1 MVKSASNRLSLS
13 PRAVNNTLK
22 TIRIGTSGFSFADWK
37 GEFYPAGLPAGKF
50 LEYYAERFPTVEINA
65 TYYAIPSPA
74 VAQKMIAR
82 TPESFDFMVK
92 AHASFTHQRHLAAS
106 RRDEYLKAIEPFH
119 AAGRLAGALAQ
130 FPYSFKHSPANQ
142 AYVESAREY
151 FPDRPVFV
159 EFRHDSWYQKSVFYA
174 LKEKNIGW
182 VSVDLP
188 KLAHLPQPYAVASTE
203 TAYVRLH
210 GRNADKWYEGGDE
223 RYNYLY
229 SEEELA
235 EWKAKLEKLNASS
248 TYAFF
253 NNCYRGQAVKNARE
267 LIELFDL

>member
-1 MVKSASNRLSLS
+1 MMGVKNI
-13 PRAVNNTLK
+13 NK
-22 TIRIGTSGFSFADWK
+22 KMRIGTSGFSFADWK
-37 GEFYPAGLPAGKF
+37 EEFYPAGLPAGKF
-50 LEYYAERFPTVEINA
+50 LEYYAERFQTVEINA

-74 VAQKMIAR
+74 IAEKMIAR
-82 TPESFDFMVK
+82 TPESFDYMVK
-92 AHASFTHQRHLAAS
+92 AHASFTHQRHLAAAK
-106 RRDEYLKAIEPFH
+106 RDEYLKAIEPYH
-119 AAGRLAGALAQ
+119 SAGRLAGILAQ
-130 FPYSFKHSPANQ
+130 FPYSFKHTQANQ

-151 FPDRPVFV
+151 FPDRQVFV
-159 EFRHDSWYQKSVFYA
+159 EFRHDSWYQRPVFYA
-174 LKEKNIGW
+174 LKEKRIGW

-188 KLAHLPQPYAVASTE
+188 RLPHLPEPHAVASTE

-229 SEEELA
+229 SQEELA
-235 EWKAKLEKLNASS
+235 EWKDKLQKLSEKASS

-253 NNCYRGQAVKNARE
+253 NNCYRGQAVRNARE